1 MEPTNSELFSQP
13 TDKVLRLEMLPSPG
27 LTFEEHFNTNFKL
40 DLDRYGYFVEQYA
53 GTARISGYEVQKSG
67 SNINVTAGVMFHKQ
81 FILKETSLTTAAT
94 FVASNYKLVLKI
106 TVVKKTSTTHPSDVN
121 ITIGARTFSGPNQY
135 TYSVSYIYSA
145 AAVPSDTST
154 EFYIYLADISSS
166 GVVTQKIE
174 LVSDQ
179 RSWNFLKL
187 TDTPDTYASQG
198 LKAIR
203 VNTGATAL
211 EFFDAAL
218 AVHTHDDRY
227 YTETEMDTLLADKSN
242 ISHTHDTRYYTESE
256 VDGFLAL
263 KSDTSHNHDS
273 RYYLIADVDALLT
286 TKAAVSHTH
295 AIANVTSLQAALDDK
310 SALGH
315 THTILSL
322 SDVPD
327 AFVASKMLKVNAG
340 ATAVEFVDPKDTFLS
355 LTDTPSSYSGST
367 STGLKFI
374 RVNGA
379 GNAVEIGDPLIQVR
393 ASATNYNA
401 YQIEVVSSDST
412 ISVTP
417 SITTGDGTTGAALKL
432 DIKNPNPILAMTNVP
447 GFPASFTGSKGK
459 LIKTNSSENGV
470 EFGPV
475 VHDISASQE
484 GSFLLYGKTGNVY
497 GIMSTSKVREITG
510 RNGYGIDIVGHSQIA
525 GDWIFK
531 NSSFGPVLLDTING
545 RAYRIRVSN
554 GALGLTSV
562 TPYIDGNVAATDNS
576 QASAV

>member
-1 MEPTNSELFSQP
+1 MEPTNPELFSQP

-53 GTARISGYEVQKSG
+53 GTVRVSGYEVQKSG
-67 SNINVTAGVMFHKQ
+67 SNINVTAGVMFHKE

-106 TVVKKTSTTHPSDVN
+106 TVTKKTSTSHPSDVN

-135 TYSVSYIYSA
+135 TYAVSYIYSA

-174 LVSDQ
+174 LLSEQ

-187 TDTPDTYASQG
+187 VDTPDTYTSQG

-203 VNTGATAL
+203 VNSGATAL

-227 YTETEMDTLLADKSN
+227 YTESEMDTLLADKSN
-242 ISHTHDTRYYTESE
+242 ISHTHDARYYTESE

-263 KSDTSHNHDS
+263 KSDLSHTHDS
-273 RYYLIADVDALLT
+273 RYYLIADVDALLS
-286 TKAAVSHTH
+286 TKAAVVHTH
-295 AIANVTSLQAALDDK
+295 SIANVTSLQAALDDK

-322 SDVPD
+322 TDVPD

-340 ATAVEFVDPKDTFLS
+340 ATAIEFVTPVDSFLL
-355 LTDTPSSYSGST
+355 LTDTPDSYSGST
-367 STGLKFI
+367 STGLKYV
-374 RVNGA
+374 RVNAA
-379 GNAVEIGDPLIQVR
+379 GNAVEIGDPLVQVR
-393 ASATNYNA
+393 AASTNYNS

-417 SITTGDGTTGAALKL
+417 TVTTGDASTGAALKL
-432 DIKNPNPILAMTNVP
+432 DLKNPNPITAMTSIP
-447 GFPASFTGSKGK
+447 GFPSSFTGKKGT
-459 LIKTNSSENGV
+459 LVKTNSSENGV

-475 VHDISASQE
+475 VHDISSSQE
-484 GSFLLYGKTGNVY
+484 GSFLMYGKTGGIY
-497 GIMSTSKVREITG
+497 GIMSTSKIRDITG
-510 RNGYGIDIVGHSQIA
+510 RSGFGIDVTGNSQIA
-525 GDWIFK
+525 GDWVFK
-531 NSSFGPVLLDTING
+531 SSVFGPVLLDTING
-545 RAYRIRVSN
+545 RAYRLRVSN
-554 GALGLTSV
+554 GALGV
-562 TPYIDGNVAATDNS
+562 TAVVPYVDGNTAAVDTG
-576 QASAV
+576 QASAL